1 MYCYRRCVTRSLD
14 KVVFSINS
22 SILIYS
28 VVKFNFDLF
37 RVNSRYPYN
46 VIRRLMK
53 PTILYEFPF
62 DAFSK
67 EKIDLFHGTNF
78 TILPTTKAKSVVTVH
93 DLAYMIYPE
102 TTSEKIYNHHMKWVP
117 YSVNE
122 ANRVIA
128 DSSQTKQDIMKL
140 LHVPEEKIDVVYLAA
155 DPMFKPMSPL
165 ECEYVRERYVLPGK
179 YVLYVG
185 TIEPRKNLMTLIRAF
200 DKMKKRG
207 HIEEKLVI
215 VGAKGW
221 KFSPIFELM
230 KECQLENDVIFLGY
244 VNDEDLVSIYNGA
257 TSLVLPS
264 VYEGFGL
271 PLLEA
276 MQCGI
281 PVLGSNVS
289 SIPEVIGDA
298 GILVEPMDIDSWV
311 DSIEN
316 VVSDKQLHQRLVSK
330 SLERA
335 AQFSWNKVAEQTI
348 EVYNKTL
355 AGSE

>member
-1 MYCYRRCVTRSLD
+1 
-14 KVVFSINS
+14 
-22 SILIYS
+22 
-28 VVKFNFDLF
+28 
-37 RVNSRYPYN
+37 
-46 VIRRLMK
+46 MK